1 MTVIRQ
7 WTDESR
13 NQLKPG
19 IFKALTV
26 ALKRV
31 EWETA
36 RRRGPIRRRMKVT
49 QGRMNDKEVLYGRLD
64 RQLRL
69 WEKIHAY
76 IDSILLSV
84 MLFLIIFT
92 GSGLADGLLFLKEGR
107 DGTKYQGFARLLE
120 TNPDTVG
127 WIIIDGTHI
136 DHPVV
141 RSADNFD
148 YLDRDFE
155 GNYSAGGTLFMD
167 KGNRSIEDPYCI
179 IHGHHMAAGAMFG
192 DLDRFLDPDF
202 FEKNRTGTLM
212 TPSCDYDIRV
222 FASGIFNAYDK
233 EIYGTGGTVPLDH
246 VRENAVNM
254 RPFFSQSHVLAL
266 STCKDDMTDSRVVV
280 FCELLEGRPHG

>member
-1 MTVIRQ
+1 M
-7 WTDESR
+7 
-13 NQLKPG
+13 
-19 IFKALTV
+19 KAV
-26 ALKRV
+26 H
-31 EWETA
+31 
-36 RRRGPIRRRMKVT
+36 RRMDEKEASY
-49 QGRMNDKEVLYGRLD
+49 GKLNRSLRIWKRINDC
-64 RQLRL
+64 
-69 WEKIHAY
+69 

-84 MLFLIIFT
+84 MLFLILFT
-92 GSGLADGLLFLKEGR
+92 GAELAYGMLLLKAERGGTEFQDFTGLLR
-107 DGTKYQGFARLLE
+107 I
-120 TNPDTVG
+120 NPDTVG
-127 WIIIDGTHI
+127 WLIIDGTHI